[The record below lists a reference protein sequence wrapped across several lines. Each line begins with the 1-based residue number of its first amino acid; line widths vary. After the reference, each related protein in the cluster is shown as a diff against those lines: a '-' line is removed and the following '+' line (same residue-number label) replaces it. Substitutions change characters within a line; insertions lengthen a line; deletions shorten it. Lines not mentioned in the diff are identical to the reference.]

1 MLTCAW
7 YKSGLF
13 GHGTQWE
20 GYVRWPWSTHQLQ
33 NHTQTKNSE
42 GTFADRHAL
51 WDIKKAL
58 LTNPPSS
65 TNKSYWFPNNTSPW
79 MHSPTSS
86 AQPHTSTINNLHN
99 KRPLCVKAYSLA
111 IIAMIYSVSITYWQ
125 LSLIYMIQHVT
136 VYWGL
141 YSLVRG
147 ALIFIRAFSTDEGH
161 LGKNTRLLVF
171 HIPVSFN
178 SFTHGMRG
186 EECLAVQ

>member
-1 MLTCAW
+1 MR
-7 YKSGLF
+7 GLCSPTLI
-13 GHGTQWE
+13 H
-20 GYVRWPWSTHQLQ
+20 R
-33 NHTQTKNSE
+33 HTPTTKPHTNKNSE

-65 TNKSYWFPNNTSPW
+65 TNKSHWFPNNTSPW

-99 KRPLCVKAYSLA
+99 KRPLCVKAYSLG
-111 IIAMIYSVSITYWQ
+111 ITAMIYSWVLHIWSSVS
-125 LSLIYMIQHVT
+125 LLLGLIC
-136 VYWGL
+136 W
-141 YSLVRG
+141 
-147 ALIFIRAFSTDEGH
+147 AAAFIRGFSADEGH
-161 LGKNTRLLVF
+161 LGKNTQLLAF

-178 SFTHGMRG
+178 SFTHGMKG